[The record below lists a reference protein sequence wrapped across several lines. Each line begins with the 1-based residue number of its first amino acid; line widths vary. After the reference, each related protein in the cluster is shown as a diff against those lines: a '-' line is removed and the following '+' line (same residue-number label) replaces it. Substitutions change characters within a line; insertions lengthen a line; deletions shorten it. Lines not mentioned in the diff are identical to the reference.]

1 MAKLTVSIA
10 GVDYDRTRAIFDGT
24 IGIEGCETI
33 CCAMSPEEAFHR
45 AFRTRN
51 SISPNSDHRSAS
63 LASQAKLA
71 ACPSGATTVPDD
83 PTAVPTD
90 LHWLTIADAARLI
103 ERRRLSPVELTDAL
117 IARIEAL
124 DPQLNAFLLPTPE
137 KAREQARAAER
148 EIMAGN
154 YRGPLHGIPFG
165 LKDIYATA
173 GIRTTSHSKICENLV
188 PTEDATTVAKL
199 YQAGAV
205 LLGKLAT
212 HEFAHG
218 GPSFDLPW
226 PPARN
231 PWNRDHFTGGS
242 SSGAGAAVAAGFVP
256 GALGSDTGG
265 SIRGPAALCG
275 IVGLKPTYGL
285 VSRAGVYA
293 NSFTFDHAGPMTWTV
308 EDCAI
313 MLQAIAGHDPK
324 DPASA
329 DRPIPDYRAALTGD
343 IRGLRIGIVRHLYE
357 DDVAVAPEVRAA
369 LDEAYAVFR
378 SLGATLED
386 VRIRPAADY
395 YAVKI
400 TIAESEQYAIHEE
413 ELRTRPGD
421 FGADFLGRAL
431 ARRAVQRHRL
441 RPGAARAAADAG
453 GDGAGLREIRCAGD
467 ADGSGA
473 GAAARDLADHQLLA
487 EFVADDAVQRH
498 RRPGARAMHGLHA
511 GGLPLSLQL
520 VGRPFDEAT
529 VLRAAHAY
537 ETATN
542 WRSRRPSLDPAA
554 AFSTEPPPIVRPE
567 PVSDPGDPRHRRGGL
582 PPCRTVAERR
592 PDRHDLRRR
601 ALCHGD
607 DAATAARA
615 GFPRG
620 TGQHLPIPRLTP
632 VP

>member
-1 MAKLTVSIA
+1 VRSGAPFIILFGLPAARKE
-10 GVDYDRTRAIFDGT
+10 R
-24 IGIEGCETI
+24 
-33 CCAMSPEEAFHR
+33 
-45 AFRTRN
+45 
-51 SISPNSDHRSAS
+51 RSA
-63 LASQAKLA
+63 AKKPDQNGSADAMRRRRNEA
-71 ACPSGATTVPDD
+71 AKFNQGKATMPND
-83 PTAVPTD
+83 PTATPTE

-103 ERRRLSPVELTDAL
+103 ETRRLSPVELTDAL
-117 IARIEAL
+117 LARIEAL

-137 KAREQARAAER
+137 KAREQAKAAER
-148 EIMAGN
+148 EITAGR

-188 PTEDATTVAKL
+188 PTEDATTVSKL
-199 YQAGAV
+199 YQAGGV

-329 DRPIPDYRAALTGD
+329 NGPIPDYRAALTGD

-357 DDVAVAPEVRAA
+357 DDMTVAPEVRAG
-369 LDEAYAVFR
+369 LDDAYAVFR
-378 SLGATLED
+378 SLGAVLED

-413 ELRTRPGD
+413 ELRARPGD

-431 ARRAVQRHRL
+431 PAVLYSGTDYVQAQRERRL
-441 RPGAARAAADAG
+441 M
-453 GDGAGLREIRCAGD
+453 
-467 ADGSGA
+467 
-473 GAAARDLADHQLLA
+473 LA
-487 EFVADDAVQRH
+487 EMAPIYEKFDVLVTPAA
-498 RRPGARAMHGLHA
+498 PGPAPRLGTWRTISFWQNSSLTTPFNVTGGPALAQCMGFTSA
-511 GGLPLSLQL
+511 GLPLSLQL

-542 WRSRRPSLDPAA
+542 WRGRRPHLDPAA
-554 AFSTEPPPIVRPE
+554 TFSSGPPPAIRPE
-567 PVSDPGDPRHRRGGL
+567 PVGDPTVRDIVVAACRR
-582 PPCRTVAERR
+582 AELSLDDSQIDMICAAAPYVMAMTRR
-592 PDRHDLRRR
+592 LRRER
-601 ALCHGD
+601 DFREEPANIF
-607 DAATAARA
+607 R
-615 GFPRG
+615 FPE
-620 TGQHLPIPRLTP
+620 
-632 VP
+632 